1 MKNIHAIS
9 LVKMALGA
17 AVLAVATLS
26 TQADQFDF
34 YKLGHNNAT
43 DFKPDGTLNTLGGYW
58 NSTGGDLTSSDV
70 DLSIFNGNLRYTVGS
85 LTATATATYNNAIA
99 AVVQDH
105 ESGWNTANGIGAGL
119 GVYHKLDNS
128 DDNITTG
135 ETLTISFNHV
145 VNLTSIGLSTDGH
158 HFGGWTQGETF
169 LLDGVSTSLAHP
181 ITLNKTGSIFTF
193 AFGGT
198 NHPTSA
204 QFYLA
209 SMTVSRVPEG
219 GLTLALLGGA
229 LAGLVLLRRR
239 FVRYGFPS
247 AFFALSAFYLLI
259 QNYFT
264 HHPADDAARGPI
276 AWRLEKL

>member
-1 MKNIHAIS
+1 MKNIHVVS
-9 LVKMALGA
+9 LVKMALSA
-17 AVLAVATLS
+17 AVLAVATLPS
-26 TQADQFDF
+26 QADQFDF
-34 YKLGHNNAT
+34 YKLKSGGQAG
-43 DFKPDGTLNTLGGYW
+43 DFKPDGTLNTDFW
-58 NSTGGDLTSSDV
+58 NSTGGDLTSSHV
-70 DLSIFNGNLRYTVGS
+70 NLPSVFGGNLRYTIGS
-85 LTATATATYNNAIA
+85 LTATATASYYDSSANRTSFAT
-99 AVVQDH
+99 VVQDH
-105 ESGWNTANGIGAGL
+105 EDSWSTSNGIGAGL

-145 VNLTSIGLSTDGH
+145 VNLTSIGMSSDGH

-169 LLDGVSTSLAHP
+169 LLDGISTSLAHP

-229 LAGLVLLRRR
+229 LAGLALLRRR
-239 FVRYGFPS
+239 FVR
-247 AFFALSAFYLLI
+247 
-259 QNYFT
+259 
-264 HHPADDAARGPI
+264 
-276 AWRLEKL
+276 